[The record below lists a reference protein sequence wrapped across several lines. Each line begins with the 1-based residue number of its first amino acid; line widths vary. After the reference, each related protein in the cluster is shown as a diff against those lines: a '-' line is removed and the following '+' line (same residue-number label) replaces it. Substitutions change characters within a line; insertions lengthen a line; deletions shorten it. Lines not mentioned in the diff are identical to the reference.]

1 MILVI
6 IRSQNRISKLNRVVQ
21 SIRLCVRIRVIVL
34 PNYCASQEEMR
45 SCSHSFIHA
54 ASPPLLVGVVIV
66 IVLECL

>member
-21 SIRLCVRIRVIVL
+21 SIRLCVRIRVIGL
-34 PNYCASQEEMR
+34 PNYCASQEMR